1 VDRVVAADILHI
13 KQRPVLLAKNA
24 AMDRAGGEIKARAGV
39 DLFGQRIEPRGLQ
52 HRVPRQRDL
61 VELLH
66 QVAEHRALRAARG
79 ERLLA
84 QLLLERG
91 LALGAHH
98 HGFELVIV
106 VDGSD
111 LVVGAQHVLVEEIA
125 HGEAVG
131 MIADRHH
138 GDDLLPVEKE
148 RQRALDH
155 HGGYDRIAV
164 LIDARHPAR
173 QSRIVGVG
181 PDDEFL
187 HEEMMG
193 RAARACKGLHT
204 QRASDGAVCKRLPAC
219 ALRMKMDAKK
229 NRPREESSMADGA
242 ISKLGSRALAFAA
255 ALALFVAAPAC
266 AADHLRVGKP
276 TPEAY
281 DFALVQVGIDAGI
294 FAKHDLDI
302 ETISLAGSAK
312 LHQALI
318 AGSIDIAMGAGTDL
332 VFIAKGAPEKAIAAM
347 AGPPN
352 NMAVIVAAHGPVQS
366 VADLKGRKIG
376 VSTVGS

>member
-1 VDRVVAADILHI
+1 
-13 KQRPVLLAKNA
+13 
-24 AMDRAGGEIKARAGV
+24 
-39 DLFGQRIEPRGLQ
+39 
-52 HRVPRQRDL
+52 
-61 VELLH
+61 
-66 QVAEHRALRAARG
+66 
-79 ERLLA
+79 
-84 QLLLERG
+84 
-91 LALGAHH
+91 
-98 HGFELVIV
+98 
-106 VDGSD
+106 
-111 LVVGAQHVLVEEIA
+111 
-125 HGEAVG
+125 
-131 MIADRHH
+131 
-138 GDDLLPVEKE
+138 
-148 RQRALDH
+148 
-155 HGGYDRIAV
+155 
-164 LIDARHPAR
+164 
-173 QSRIVGVG
+173 
-181 PDDEFL
+181 
-187 HEEMMG
+187 
-193 RAARACKGLHT
+193 
-204 QRASDGAVCKRLPAC
+204 
-219 ALRMKMDAKK
+219 
-229 NRPREESSMADGA
+229 MADGA

-255 ALALFVAAPAC
+255 ALALFVAAAC

-376 VSTVGS
+376 VSTVGSLTYWLAQQLSRRQGWGNDGMKIVAVGGMQGEAAGIIDGNLDAGVGSLEGGLSMQRKGAGKILLLFGDFVHPFLAHAIFATDAMIKTRPDEIRRFLKGWFETIAFAKTHKAEAIRYSQSVTKLPPDEAAQVYDNETPMFSADGRFDPAAVAVVKRSLVEMGQVSAVPDDKALFTEAFLN